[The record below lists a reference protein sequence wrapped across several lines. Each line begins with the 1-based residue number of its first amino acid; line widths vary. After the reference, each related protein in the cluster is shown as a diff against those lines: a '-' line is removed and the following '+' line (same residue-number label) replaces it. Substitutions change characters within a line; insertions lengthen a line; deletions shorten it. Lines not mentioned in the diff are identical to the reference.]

1 MFSLK
6 VLKHCSSLVVK
17 VVVKQRPN
25 FEPNFNTHELF
36 VRLTTK
42 KGRQTSVLRKTTKL
56 FEDQKLISII
66 SKHVTQHIYWI
77 LFYTQILNFSW
88 INFMSSLKNLETI
101 SLSLYAFPYIN
112 MSENKSNRFYSW
124 SSSMWVQQQ
133 ALKQELKIFVFFP
146 RIITC

>member
-36 VRLTTK
+36 VRLTAK

-66 SKHVTQHIYWI
+66 SKHVTQHIY
-77 LFYTQILNFSW
+77 
-88 INFMSSLKNLETI
+88 
-101 SLSLYAFPYIN
+101 
-112 MSENKSNRFYSW
+112 
-124 SSSMWVQQQ
+124 
-133 ALKQELKIFVFFP
+133 
-146 RIITC
+146 